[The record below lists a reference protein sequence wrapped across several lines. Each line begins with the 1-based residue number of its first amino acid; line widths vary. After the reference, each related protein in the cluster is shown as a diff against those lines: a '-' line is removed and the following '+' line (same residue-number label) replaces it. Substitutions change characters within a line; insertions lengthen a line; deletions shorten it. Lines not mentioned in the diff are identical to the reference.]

1 MSTTA
6 QEVAATPAAPAKG
19 PARKGGA
26 AFVAAGILLSRLA
39 GLVRQ
44 SVFGHYLGTSDAADA
59 YNAAFKIPNFLQNL
73 LGEGV
78 LSASFIPVYASLRAQ
93 GDEEEARKV
102 AGAVAGLLTL
112 VTTAFTLVGVAATP
126 FLIDAIA
133 PGFSGDKRA
142 LTILLVRI
150 FFPGTALLVLSA
162 FCLGVLNSHHRFFL
176 SYVAPVVWSAAQIA
190 ALILGGRGFR
200 LGPFDLAVVT
210 AWGAVVGA
218 LLQVGVQLPAMLSC
232 LGGRLR
238 LSLGRANA
246 HVRDVVRSFFPVV
259 AGRGVVQLS
268 AYIDNVIASWL
279 PSGAVAALAYAQTLY
294 TLPIS
299 LFGMSISAAS
309 LPSMSAAQGTREALH
324 RQLTS
329 GLRAIAFPV
338 VPTVI
343 AFLAFGDVAVAA
355 LFRSGRF
362 TADDV
367 RYVWMILAGSTVG
380 LLAATQARLYSS
392 TFYALRDT
400 RTPLKYAAI
409 RVALTAGLGL
419 AAGLWLP
426 RALHLDSRL
435 GAVGLTAS
443 AGVAGWI
450 EYALL
455 RRGIGA
461 RVGRAAL
468 PRGLLAR
475 LWGAAIAAGAVGL
488 GVKFALA
495 GLGASRLAALA
506 RAAAVFGAFG
516 ASYLLACLLV
526 EVPEAA
532 GSLQR
537 VRRLLKR

>member
-1 MSTTA
+1 VATSA
-6 QEVAATPAAPAKG
+6 PEVAATPAAPAKG

-93 GDEEEARKV
+93 GNEEEARKV

-112 VTTAFTLVGVAATP
+112 VTTVFTVVGVAATP

-190 ALILGGRGFR
+190 ALLIGGRGFR

-218 LLQVGVQLPAMLSC
+218 LLQVGVQVPAMLSC

-238 LSLGRANA
+238 LSLGRGSA

-279 PSGAVAALAYAQTLY
+279 PSGSVAALAYAQTLY

-324 RQLTS
+324 RQLSS

-362 TADDV
+362 SADDV

-409 RVALTAGLGL
+409 RVVLTAGLGV

-426 RALHLDSRL
+426 RALNLDSRL

-455 RRGIGA
+455 RHGISE
-461 RVGRAAL
+461 RVGRAAV

-475 LWGAAIAAGAVGL
+475 LWGAAIAAGAIGL
-488 GVKFALA
+488 GVKFALV
-495 GLGASRLAALA
+495 GLGASRVAALV
-506 RAAAVFGAFG
+506 RAVAVFGVFG
-516 ASYLLACLLV
+516 VSYLLACLLL

-537 VRRLLKR
+537 VRRLVRR